1 VVHEGEGRDRTNQS
15 SLIEEVAATAA
26 AAAAAATAS
35 EQHKPV
41 ILVAMGGGPVDLNTA
56 KSNENIS
63 AIAGVATRG
72 WKGGAVIADDI
83 FGVTN
88 AWGRLTQTW

>member
-1 VVHEGEGRDRTNQS
+1 MARAADVVVHEGEGRDRTNQS
-15 SLIEEVAATAA
+15 SLIEEVAAAA

-72 WKGGAVIADDI
+72 WKAGQSLQMTFLA
-83 FGVTN
+83 
-88 AWGRLTQTW
+88 